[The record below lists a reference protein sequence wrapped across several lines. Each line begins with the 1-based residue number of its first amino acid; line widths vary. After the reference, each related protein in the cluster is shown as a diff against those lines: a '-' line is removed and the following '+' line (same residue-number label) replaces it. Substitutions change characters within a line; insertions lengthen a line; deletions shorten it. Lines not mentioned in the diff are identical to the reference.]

1 MYPAAPAVSHV
12 PNLRHWYFLDVIPFL
27 VPVRREV
34 DPVLDV
40 LPVLIGEELPV
51 LLDVL
56 PPVLVD
62 VPPVLIGEVLPV
74 LLYVLPV
81 PVVLDV
87 LPPVVLDVLVL
98 LEPDLEPPE
107 ELPLPFPELIS
118 KIDEIFIVSVT
129 RLYRLENIVK
139 IHFNFRM
146 HK

>member
-27 VPVRREV
+27 VPVRRVV

-40 LPVLIGEELPV
+40 LPVLIGEEPPV

-56 PPVLVD
+56 LPVPVD

-74 LLYVLPV
+74 LLDVLPV

-98 LEPDLEPPE
+98 LLEPDLEPPE
-107 ELPLPFPELIS
+107 ELPLPFPEMIS
-118 KIDEIFIVSVT
+118 KNDEIFIVC
-129 RLYRLENIVK
+129 K
-139 IHFNFRM
+139 
-146 HK
+146 

>member
-1 MYPAAPAVSHV
+1 MYPAAPAVSHA
-12 PNLRHWYFLDVIPFL
+12 PNLRHWYFPDVIPFL
-27 VPVRREV
+27 VPVRRVV

-56 PPVLVD
+56 PVPVD

-74 LLYVLPV
+74 LLDVLLV

-87 LPPVVLDVLVL
+87 LPPVVLNVLVLL

-107 ELPLPFPELIS
+107 ELPLPFPEMIS
-118 KIDEIFIVSVT
+118 KNDEIFI
-129 RLYRLENIVK
+129 IFK
-139 IHFNFRM
+139 
-146 HK
+146 

>member
-27 VPVRREV
+27 VTLRRDV

-56 PPVLVD
+56 LPVPVD

-74 LLYVLPV
+74 LLDVLPV

-87 LPPVVLDVLVL
+87 VPPVVLDVLVL
-98 LEPDLEPPE
+98 LLEPDFEPPG
-107 ELPLPFPELIS
+107 ELPLPFPEMIS
-118 KIDEIFIVSVT
+118 KNDEIFSV
-129 RLYRLENIVK
+129 
-139 IHFNFRM
+139 
-146 HK
+146 